1 MAVDPIEAAQMA
13 LQGAVDDERKRLQDL
28 RHQLEAQLIVATKN
42 RQAAEVDRRA
52 AAEARA
58 EMEADLEEER
68 RLMGE
73 RFSGSIVDLDCGGT
87 VISTLRHTVEK
98 AGGLLEAVVSGRHS
112 VVQRDGR
119 FFIDADPRVVRRILT
134 AVTTGTADELLHDS
148 ETAAVVDYLQVDV

>member
-1 MAVDPIEAAQMA
+1 MADPIEAAQAA
-13 LQGAVDDERKRLQDL
+13 LQGAVDDERKRLRDL

-42 RQAAEVDRRA
+42 REAAEVDRRA

-112 VVQRDGR
+112 VVQREGR

>member
-1 MAVDPIEAAQMA
+1 MADPIEAAQAA
-13 LQGAVDDERKRLQDL
+13 LQGAVDDERKRLRDL
-28 RHQLEAQLIVATKN
+28 RHQLEAQLVVATKN
-42 RQAAEVDRRA
+42 REAAEVDRRA